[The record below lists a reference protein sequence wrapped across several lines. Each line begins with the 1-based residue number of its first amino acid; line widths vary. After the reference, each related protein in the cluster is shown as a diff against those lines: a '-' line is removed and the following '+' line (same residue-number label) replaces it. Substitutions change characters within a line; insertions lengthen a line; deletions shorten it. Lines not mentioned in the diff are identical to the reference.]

1 MSFDHEAG
9 ENTGC
14 TVSLKQFLVTEQR
27 CPDEWLHFD
36 LYLFRDDQTV
46 FYVGQSES
54 AFNRVWEHF
63 FDGFKGRSTIGRFIL
78 SNWPASMKFTIELHS
93 SADARFAAVEHDRSR
108 AEQLLIEQHTPCFNV
123 ALNQQ
128 PHPLPARYVPTTA
141 KPKCSRSP
149 RKLIMEA
156 SLALQAEQRRQW
168 LSDLS

>member
-1 MSFDHEAG
+1 MIAISI
-9 ENTGC
+9 
-14 TVSLKQFLVTEQR
+14 KQFLVTEQR
-27 CPDEWLHFD
+27 CPDEWIAFD

-78 SNWPASMKFTIELHS
+78 CNWPVSMKFSIELWN
-93 SADARFAAVEHDRSR
+93 SAHDHFAAVNHDRSS
-108 AEQLLIEQHTPCFNV
+108 AEQLLIEQYAPCFNIT
-123 ALNQQ
+123 LNQQ
-128 PHPLPARYVPTTA
+128 PHPLPAQYLPTTA

-156 SLALQAEQRRQW
+156 SIALQADQRRAW
-168 LSDLS
+168 LANSDFSG